1 MYKVMSVRPNVLEVT
16 LNEQALQG
24 FYLHTP
30 FMQPTGVYTLIM
42 VKGVGVISS
51 TPSIVVPEQEGDTS
65 VISGTMQGIETKLPG
80 SIRRRAKLNKEVQD
94 G

>member
-1 MYKVMSVRPNVLEVT
+1 MYKVMSVRPNVLEIT

-24 FYLHTP
+24 WYLHTP
-30 FMQPTGVYTLIM
+30 FMQPTGIYTLIM
-42 VKGVGVISS
+42 IKGGYLPQI
-51 TPSIVVPEQEGDTS
+51 TVPEPEGDTS
-65 VISGTMQGIETKLPG
+65 VISGTLQEVETKLPG